1 MYSLTAK
8 CRRDLLETQ
17 EIGLNTCPK
26 LIQTYLSD
34 IMQHVPNPSSLHVAM
49 FRNPLTR
56 PLVAPG
62 IPASMFQRP
71 LFLKKR
77 FNDIL
82 VIATGSSEGAAGD
95 DTSRPFEIPTD
106 IDVEFEVIKHTQE
119 EKDKLLEES
128 RKLREELKDKHIRH
142 HR

>member
-1 MYSLTAK
+1 
-8 CRRDLLETQ
+8 
-17 EIGLNTCPK
+17 
-26 LIQTYLSD
+26 
-34 IMQHVPNPSSLHVAM
+34 MQHVPNPISLHVAM

-71 LFLKKR
+71 LFLKER

-82 VIATGSSEGAAGD
+82 VIATSSSEGAARD
-95 DTSRPFEIPTD
+95 DNAQPFEIPTD
-106 IDVEFEVIKHTQE
+106 IDVEFEVVKHTQE
-119 EKDKLLEES
+119 EKVKLLEES
-128 RKLREELKDKHIRH
+128 TKLREELKNKHIRH